1 VKKPESFAKRVALYL
16 ALLLGSTVVLVPLL
30 WVFMGSIKSASDVI
44 AAPIK
49 WLPYISFE
57 PRFDNFLRVFSH
69 VNLGRA
75 FLNTLIMAGTILL
88 ANLIFCPLAGF
99 ALAKYK
105 FPGRNLVFIFIL
117 ANLMIPVETTVIPL
131 YSMVAGFGWLD
142 TYCGLIVPVAIEA
155 FAVFLARQHIAEVP
169 NDLLAA
175 ARVDGCG
182 DLRIFVKVILPLCT
196 PLIVSLSIFTF
207 TLSWN
212 SFYWPLMVTTSR
224 RLSVVTLALGK
235 IVTLNDISYNLLMA
249 GAVLAILPVVTL
261 YLILQERFIEGMT
274 MTGLKM

>member
-1 VKKPESFAKRVALYL
+1 VQRAALYF
-16 ALLLGSTVVLVPLL
+16 ALLLGSAVMLVPLL

-49 WLPYISFE
+49 WLPYIDFE
-57 PRFDNFLRVFSH
+57 PQFDNFVRVFSH
-69 VNLGRA
+69 INLSRA
-75 FLNTLIMAGTILL
+75 LLNSLIMAGTILL
-88 ANLIFCPLAGF
+88 TNLIFCPLAGF
-99 ALAKYK
+99 ALAKYQ
-105 FPGRNLVFIFIL
+105 FPGRNLIFIFIL

-131 YSMVAGFGWLD
+131 YSMVAGLGWLD
-142 TYCGLIVPVAIEA
+142 TYRGLIVPVAIEA
-155 FAVFLARQHIAEVP
+155 FAVFLARQHIAGVP

-182 DLRIFVKVILPLCT
+182 DLRIFLRVVLPLCE

-212 SFYWPLMVTTSR
+212 SFYWPLLVTTSR

-249 GAVLAILPVVTL
+249 GAVIAILPVIIL

>member
-1 VKKPESFAKRVALYL
+1 MEKRRRFVRRIALYC
-16 ALLLGSTVVLVPLL
+16 ALVLGSALVLVPLL

-49 WLPYISFE
+49 WLPYIDFE
-57 PRFDNFLRVFSH
+57 PHVNNFARVFSH

-75 FLNTLIMAGTILL
+75 LLNTLIMAGAILL
-88 ANLIFCPLAGF
+88 ANLVFCPLAGF
-99 ALAKYK
+99 ALAKYE
-105 FPGRNLVFIFIL
+105 FRGRNAIFIFIL

-142 TYCGLIVPVAIEA
+142 TYAGLIVPVAIEA
-155 FAVFLARQHIAEVP
+155 FAIFLARQHIAGVP

-182 DLRIFVKVILPLCT
+182 DLRIFLQVVLPLCK

-212 SFYWPLMVTTSR
+212 SFYWPLMATTSR
-224 RLSVVTLALGK
+224 SLSVITLALGK

-249 GAVLAILPVVTL
+249 GAVIAILPVILL